1 MRDVVSCPDCRERVR
16 HAETPDG
23 HTVVLDAVP
32 TSSVRERYSLAAPGR
47 VVRTH
52 EAIAFVLRQCAAPLP
67 ARR

>member
-32 TSSVRERYSLAAPGR
+32 TSSVRERYSLAAPGPGGPY
-47 VVRTH
+47 
-52 EAIAFVLRQCAAPLP
+52 A
-67 ARR
+67 